1 MVRKQNMEQ
10 GLKYNKIQKLNKNFM
25 YQDLKRS
32 NCYNS
37 DFSGSNFDFTSLRGA
52 HFKSCNF
59 YGCTFKNAELIGSNL
74 KKSKLKK
81 AKFENTVFDSVN
93 LEGVDFSGAQFKNTI
108 FLSTDLS
115 KAVNIKF
122 KSSDVKIFD
131 EMPKLDVSEKLED
144 SIKLVMQNEFVKK
157 SRTLDTKDG
166 EINSISIMILLENF
180 KEKQLIDGLLLISEK
195 MDKEFWTL
203 SYIIKTLQTYKD
215 QGLL

>member
-1 MVRKQNMEQ
+1 MTKNKKVDT

-37 DFSGSNFDFTSLRGA
+37 DFSGSNFNYTSLRGA

-59 YGCTFKNAELIGSNL
+59 YGCSFNSTEIIGSNL
-74 KKSKLKK
+74 KKSKFKK

-93 LEGVDFSGAQFKNTI
+93 LEGVDFSGAQFINTI
-108 FLSTDLS
+108 FLATDIS
-115 KAVNIKF
+115 KAINLNLKE
-122 KSSDVKIFD
+122 SEVKIFD
-131 EMPKLDVSEKLED
+131 EMPNIGISEKLENA
-144 SIKLVMQNEFVKK
+144 IKLAMENEYVKK

-166 EINSISIMILLENF
+166 GINYISIMILLENF
-180 KEKQLIDGLLLISEK
+180 KERQLIDGLNLIAER
-195 MDKEFWTL
+195 MDKDFCTL
-203 SYIIKTLQTYKD
+203 SYIIKTLQTYKK

>member
-1 MVRKQNMEQ
+1 MIKNKNMDQ

-32 NCYNS
+32 NCYNC
-37 DFSGSNFDFTSLRGA
+37 DFSESNFNFTSLRGA

-74 KKSKLKK
+74 KKSKFKK
-81 AKFENTVFDSVN
+81 AKFENAVFDSVN

-115 KAVNIKF
+115 KAINIKF
-122 KSSDVKIFD
+122 NSSDVKIFD
-131 EMPKLDVSEKLED
+131 EMPKLDISEKLED
-144 SIKLVMQNEFVKK
+144 SIKSAMQNEFVKK
-157 SRTLDTKDG
+157 SRALDTKDG
-166 EINSISIMILLENF
+166 KINSISIMILLENF

-195 MDKEFWTL
+195 MDKEFCTL